1 MVYNMGTGGESLHP
15 KPRTMNILKAIAQID
30 FIYEPDPNGGVIDA
44 IGTTADGREVDLW
57 IYNTGDGPLLV
68 PGASFLPYGGIYYNP
83 WPLTSIR
90 EI

>member
-1 MVYNMGTGGESLHP
+1 MGTGGESFHH
-15 KPRTMNILKAIAQID
+15 KPRATMTTTSAIAAID
-30 FIYEPDPNGGVIDA
+30 AGYEPDPSGVIDA

-57 IYNTGDGPLLV
+57 IYNEGDGPLVV
-68 PGASFLPYGGIYYNP
+68 PGPSFLPYGGIYYNP

>member
-1 MVYNMGTGGESLHP
+1 MVYDMGTGGESFHLTS
-15 KPRTMNILKAIAQID
+15 RTMTILKTIAQID
-30 FIYEPDPNGGVIDA
+30 STYEPDNGGVIDA

-57 IYNTGDGPLLV
+57 IYNNGDGPLV
-68 PGASFLPYGGIYYNP
+68 GPGASFLPYGGIYHNP

>member
-1 MVYNMGTGGESLHP
+1 MGTGGESFHH
-15 KPRTMNILKAIAQID
+15 KPRIMTIIAAIAAID
-30 FIYEPDPNGGVIDA
+30 AGYEPDPSGGMIDA

-57 IYNTGDGPLLV
+57 IYNEGDGPLV
-68 PGASFLPYGGIYYNP
+68 GPGPSFLPYGGIYYNP